1 MKRFILT
8 GTPGS
13 GKTSILRLLERSG
26 FDVVE
31 EAATDVIA
39 AEQAL
44 GVAQPWMNPGFLDRI
59 VSLQRQRQLQAVT
72 ASVNVQLHDRSPI
85 CTLALSRHLG
95 LPTSPVLAAEIDRIT
110 HGQVFEREVFF
121 VRNLRFCEPTAA
133 RKISFEE
140 AVQFERLHEE
150 VYRGLG
156 YDLIDVPAG
165 EISDR
170 IGVIRGVIVRS
181 ARQTVPAGRA
191 DDHAR
196 PGRPSRPGVI

>member
-39 AEQAL
+39 ADQAL
-44 GVAQPWMNPGFLDRI
+44 GVAQPWMNPGFVDRI
-59 VSLQRQRQLQAVT
+59 VSLQRQRQATT
-72 ASVNVQLHDRSPI
+72 ATGTVQFHDRSAI

-110 HGQVFEREVFF
+110 QEQVFEREVFF
-121 VRNLRFCEPTAA
+121 VRNLGFSEPTAA
-133 RKISFEE
+133 RKISFEDALE
-140 AVQFERLHEE
+140 FERLHEA
-150 VYRGLG
+150 VYRDLG

-165 EISDR
+165 KISDR
-170 IGVIRGVIVRS
+170 IGVIRDVIVRS
-181 ARQTVPAGRA
+181 TRQT
-191 DDHAR
+191 R
-196 PGRPSRPGVI
+196 PGGRRR